1 MSDNKKYLYV
11 GDHAGTLAGGQT
23 VAPGDPV
30 PAGAVDPDDPHD
42 KHLLDDGL
50 LIEPAQEKK
59 EAKS

>member
-1 MSDNKKYLYV
+1 MSDKYLYV
-11 GDHAGTLAGGQT
+11 GDHADTLDAGRP

-30 PAGAVDPDDPHD
+30 PASAVNPKSSHD
-42 KHLLDDGL
+42 KQLLDEGA